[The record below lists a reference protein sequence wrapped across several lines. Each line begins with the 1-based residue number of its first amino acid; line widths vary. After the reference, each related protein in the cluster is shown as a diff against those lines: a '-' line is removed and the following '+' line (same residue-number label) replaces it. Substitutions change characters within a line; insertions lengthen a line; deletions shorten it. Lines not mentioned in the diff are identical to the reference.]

1 MTEKLFT
8 EISPFDIT
16 DNPCTAFSKEW
27 ALLAAGDKEKATMM
41 TIAWAGLGVL
51 WNRNVVFVFVR
62 PQRYTY
68 IYMEKEPVFSV
79 GFFPEEHR
87 DALKLCGALSGHKKD
102 KVKES
107 GLTLRRHNTVPYFA
121 ESRLTLICRKLYF
134 QDLEPKNFIDASI
147 DGNYP
152 SKDYH
157 RMYVGEIETVLAAR

>member
-1 MTEKLFT
+1 MTENSFR

-16 DNPCTAFSKEW
+16 GNACTAFGKEW
-27 ALLAAGDKEKATMM
+27 ALLAAGDAQKANMM
-41 TIAWAGLGVL
+41 TIAWAALGVL

-68 IYMEKEPVFSV
+68 IYMEKEKTFSV

-87 DALKLCGALSGHKKD
+87 DALKLCGSLSGHQKD

-107 GLTLRRHNTVPYFA
+107 GLTLRHHEGTPWFT
-121 ESRLTLICRKLYF
+121 ESRLTLVCRKLYF
-134 QDLEPKNFIDASI
+134 QDLQPNNFLDPAI

-157 RMYVGEIETVLAAR
+157 RMYVGEITKVFERE